1 MEFFKAICQLISSLL
16 GIYSLL
22 LGVRIMLTWFPAM
35 RGNSLTEYLRKIT
48 DPFLNMFRSIKV
60 LRIGMLDLSPLL
72 GFLLLNLLKSIFT
85 ILGYQGTIQLK
96 QILGLIIQGLWSYLG
111 SYAFVIVGVILL
123 VRLLITDNVSPTAA
137 GIKNSVDPK
146 LEPYV
151 RWVYRSF
158 FKGRA
163 VNEKKVV
170 ATAFAIEAGL
180 GIVLNL
186 IMKALI
192 NALLYA

>member
-180 GIVLNL
+180 GIILNL

>member
-170 ATAFAIEAGL
+170 ATAFAIEDGL
-180 GIVLNL
+180 GIILNL